1 MRRGVPVLGTG
12 DFRPRTASSS
22 AVFAYTRSDGHR
34 TVEVVANLS
43 GHPVT
48 ATVDGL
54 SADLRPVH
62 GPGTDGITMTLGP
75 YGFAWL
81 EG

>member
-1 MRRGVPVLGTG
+1 MSG
-12 DFRPRTASSS
+12 D
-22 AVFAYTRSDGHR
+22 
-34 TVEVVANLS
+34 
-43 GHPVT
+43 PVT

-54 SADLRPVH
+54 SAHLRPVH
-62 GPGTDGITMTLGP
+62 GPGTDADTVTLDP